1 MDKSFTFQP
10 LPQHPDLLSELWQ
23 MHRQQMLLLQRMEA
37 LLQQVVAQG
46 AQPARPEPP
55 RGTPP

>member
-10 LPQHPDLLSELWQ
+10 LPQHPDLLSVLWQ

-37 LLQQVVAQG
+37 LLQQLVAQG
-46 AQPARPEPP
+46 SKPAQPEPP
-55 RGTPP
+55 PGMPR

>member
-37 LLQQVVAQG
+37 LLQALVAQG
-46 AQPARPEPP
+46 SQPAQPEPP
-55 RGTPP
+55 PGMPR